1 MTKLAILPS
10 DEAVLRNLTNF
21 NLLINDTL
29 PTLTNSATPN
39 LILN

>member
-1 MTKLAILPS
+1 MTKLANLPS
-10 DEAVLRNLTNF
+10 DEEAILNLLNF

-29 PTLTNSATPN
+29 PTLTDSAIPY